1 LDFDRER
8 AMALGD
14 AALKEAQKAAKK
26 NETRILN
33 AKAVVDGMPHV
44 PSEPEV
50 PQSLGGLVPH
60 MLATPDPG
68 VEQTMGGLAER
79 AAELTEDIAE
89 RSEVAHKILAD
100 DAEEAEGVTD
110 LSSPIEDEV

>member
-1 LDFDRER
+1 
-8 AMALGD
+8 MALGD

-33 AKAVVDGMPHV
+33 AKAAVEGMPLV
-44 PSEPEV
+44 PTEPEV

-60 MLATPDPG
+60 MLAASVPAAEP
-68 VEQTMGGLAER
+68 TMGGLAER
-79 AAELTEDIAE
+79 AAEMTEDIAE

-100 DAEEAEGVTD
+100 EEDEAKELAD
-110 LSSPIEDEV
+110 LSSQIEDEV